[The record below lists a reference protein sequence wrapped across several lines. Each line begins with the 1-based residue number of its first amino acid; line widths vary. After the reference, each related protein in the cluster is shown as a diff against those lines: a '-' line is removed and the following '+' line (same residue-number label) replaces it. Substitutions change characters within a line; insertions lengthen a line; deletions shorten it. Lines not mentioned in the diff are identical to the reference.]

1 MNYEQTITYLYQQLP
16 QYQKVGEKAYKA
28 DLNNILALAYI
39 VGDPHKSFKSVH
51 IAGTNGKGSTAHM
64 LASVFQ
70 ENGYTT
76 GLYTSP
82 HLKDFRE
89 RVKVNGK
96 KISKER
102 VIEFV
107 KKYKPFFDDIKPSFF
122 EWTVALAFYEFAHQK
137 VDIAIIETGLGGRLD
152 STNIIEPELAVI
164 TNIGYDHQSIL
175 GETLPEIAGEK
186 AGIIKYDTP
195 VVIGETQEEI
205 QHVFIDKAK
214 ELNAPIF
221 FADQVVHEDPI
232 PETDLKGI
240 YQKKNVIT
248 VLKAIKQLKLKGWE
262 LKKKNTLKG
271 LLKVQKNTDLKG
283 RWQVVSDKPYI
294 VFDVSHNLEGIKQS
308 LLHLESLS
316 YDRLHLV
323 IGLAKD
329 KPVKAIL
336 EALPKDATYYFT
348 SGENERLMP
357 AKKLMLDAVVHNL
370 RGKSF
375 NTPKKALKEAKIN
388 AAKDDVILVMGSNF
402 VIAEL
407 V

>member
-1 MNYEQTITYLYQQLP
+1 MDYKETITYLYQQLP
-16 QYQKVGEKAYKA
+16 QYQKVGKKAYKA

-39 VGDPHKSFKSVH
+39 IGDPHKTFKSIH

-64 LASVFQ
+64 LASIFQ

-96 KISKER
+96 KISKKS
-102 VIEFV
+102 VVDFV
-107 KKYKPFFDDIKPSFF
+107 EKYKSFFDDIKPSFF

-152 STNIIEPELAVI
+152 STNIIEPELSII

-175 GETLPEIAGEK
+175 GNTLPEIASEK

-195 VVIGETQEEI
+195 VIIGETQEEI
-205 QHVFIDKAK
+205 QDVFINRAK
-214 ELNAPIF
+214 EFNAPIF
-221 FADQVVHEDPI
+221 FADQATHEEELPK
-232 PETDLKGI
+232 TDLKGA
-240 YQKKNVIT
+240 YQKKNVLT
-248 VLKAIKQLKLKGWE
+248 VLQAIRQLKFKGWK
-262 LKKKNTLKG
+262 LKNKQISKG
-271 LLKVQKNTDLKG
+271 FLKVQKNTGLLG
-283 RWQVVSDKPYI
+283 RWQVIGENPYT
-294 VFDVSHNLEGIKQS
+294 VLDVSHNIAGIEQALNNLKEVTYKN
-308 LLHLESLS
+308 L
-316 YDRLHLV
+316 YIV
-323 IGLAKD
+323 IGLAMDKD
-329 KPVKAIL
+329 IKSIL
-336 EALPKDATYYFT
+336 EMLPKDATYYFT

-370 RGKSF
+370 RGKAF
-375 NTPKKALKEAKIN
+375 NKPKKALKEAKKN
-388 AAKDDVILVMGSNF
+388 ASSGDAILVLGSNF